1 MGAGGTK
8 TEGRVEESR
17 RAVPRPTS
25 AVSYTG
31 YSRAVVQQEP
41 RDGKHM
47 AAPSVSTQI

>member
-17 RAVPRPTS
+17 RVVLRPTS

-41 RDGKHM
+41 RDRKHM